1 VSKDKDKVKEGLAA
15 YQAKIEAGE
24 PIITHVI
31 EPPFKMKVENNM
43 VHIDAPCMVAG
54 DMRTAAVVRISLSA
68 AAAKAMK
75 DAFVA
80 MTFTESPANPG
91 SSIQ

>member
-1 VSKDKDKVKEGLAA
+1 MSDDDKIQQAVDA
-15 YQAKIEAGE
+15 YQAKITAGE

-43 VHIDAPCMVAG
+43 VHIDAPCLVAG

-68 AAAKAMK
+68 AAAMSIKE
-75 DAFVA
+75 AFSN

-91 SSIQ
+91 SSLQ